1 MGAAWALSG
10 VSHLEMLEPGFE
22 LQAVQEREGMLGR
35 WGMSG
40 SRLTRGGGRGLSRSC
55 FADKGAC
62 QADGSGVPAHP
73 YRKQASGTPG
83 SLHAKKKPCQFLPNH
98 QQALPW
104 PQDFGDSIWEFMFHN
119 TADLTYIWRL
129 RPGLRPQL
137 SPPLSPAHPPPIAR
151 CHKHW
156 PSKLCLP
163 QLSAAWGWNLGTLCS
178 CSLLAPGQSL
188 SGLLCLLFLLLVSC

>member
-1 MGAAWALSG
+1 MAVTCLPIHTENRLREHQEAFTQTRVLLS
-10 VSHLEMLEPGFE
+10 
-22 LQAVQEREGMLGR
+22 
-35 WGMSG
+35 
-40 SRLTRGGGRGLSRSC
+40 
-55 FADKGAC
+55 
-62 QADGSGVPAHP
+62 
-73 YRKQASGTPG
+73 
-83 SLHAKKKPCQFLPNH
+83 KPCQFLPNH

-104 PQDFGDSIWEFMFHN
+104 PQIFGDSIWEFMFHN

-129 RPGLRPQL
+129 RPGPRPQL
-137 SPPLSPAHPPPIAR
+137 SPPLSAAHPPPTAR

-188 SGLLCLLFLLLVSC
+188 SGLPCLLFLLLVSC